1 MVLILA
7 AEQERKGRTK
17 RWLNF
22 CFCSNYLFA
31 RCERNTSSTGTAV
44 CSSPA
49 PDWELVK
56 DPVSTEQPNQ
66 LPSTPVT
73 RTIEA
78 SPLWFGFIAFC
89 FHVRTVG
96 LNWRVVVLVVV
107 VERMIPESCDL
118 DALLF
123 FVCLF
128 TRRNKNRFV
137 WQKNACGFCLGG
149 MWFCWFL
156 FLKVLLWEL
165 QPSSHSTP
173 LCRDGRNA

>member
-17 RWLNF
+17 RRLNF
-22 CFCSNYLFA
+22 CFCSNYLLA
-31 RCERNTSSTGTAV
+31 RCERNTSSTGAAV

-56 DPVSTEQPNQ
+56 DPVSPERPTQ

-78 SPLWFGFIAFC
+78 APLWFGFIAFC
-89 FHVRTVG
+89 FHVKTVG
-96 LNWRVVVLVVV
+96 LNWRVVVVA
-107 VERMIPESCDL
+107 ERMIPESCDL

-123 FVCLF
+123 FLF
-128 TRRNKNRFV
+128 VFLRRETKTILFDKKMPVVFV
-137 WQKNACGFCLGG
+137 SGG
-149 MWFCWFL
+149 KSDFVDFFL
-156 FLKVLLWEL
+156 FFFLNDVLLWEL
-165 QPSSHSTP
+165 
-173 LCRDGRNA
+173 